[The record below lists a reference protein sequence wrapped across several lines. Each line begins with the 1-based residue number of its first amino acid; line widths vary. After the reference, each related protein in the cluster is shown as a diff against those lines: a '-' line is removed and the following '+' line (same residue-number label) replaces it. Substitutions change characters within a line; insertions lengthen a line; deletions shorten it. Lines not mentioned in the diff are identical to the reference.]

1 MRAIA
6 KNEKIGYNSINN
18 KIVPRIAY
26 LFTYSFQR
34 KAVFGVSK
42 KINEK
47 FLIAYAELDKAFC
60 IKLGVSAGG
69 VTEYINRLGNTRFAP
84 RRDEVLPVLVKYR
97 NIRNLFAHEPGTIR
111 KNDDLTKADLV
122 WIKKFSRDL
131 DKKKDP
137 ISAYL
142 KKARRY
148 ARNRRIRR
156 YIVAGAVVLA
166 VFVAVVAYFVLK

>member
-1 MRAIA
+1 M
-6 KNEKIGYNSINN
+6 
-18 KIVPRIAY
+18 
-26 LFTYSFQR
+26 
-34 KAVFGVSK
+34 SK

-47 FLIAYAELDKAFC
+47 FLSAYTELDRAFC
-60 IKLGVSAGG
+60 VKLGVSAGG

-97 NIRNLFAHEPGTIR
+97 NIKNLFAHEPGTIR
-111 KNDDLTKADLV
+111 KSDDLTKADLV
-122 WIKKFSRDL
+122 WIKKFLRDL

-156 YIVAGAVVLA
+156 YVVAGAVVLA
-166 VFVAVVAYFVLK
+166 LFVGVIIYFALR

>member
-1 MRAIA
+1 M
-6 KNEKIGYNSINN
+6 
-18 KIVPRIAY
+18 
-26 LFTYSFQR
+26 
-34 KAVFGVSK
+34 SK

-47 FLIAYAELDKAFC
+47 FLNAYMELDKAFC
-60 IKLGVSAGG
+60 VKLGVSAGG
-69 VTEYINRLGNTRFAP
+69 VTEYINRLSNTRFAP

-97 NIRNLFAHEPGTIR
+97 NIRNLFAHEPGSIR
-111 KNDDLTKADLV
+111 KSDDLAKSDLV
-122 WIKKFSRDL
+122 WLKKFSRDL

-156 YIVAGAVVLA
+156 YVIAGAVVLVLFLA
-166 VFVAVVAYFVLK
+166 VIAFFLLK

>member
-1 MRAIA
+1 
-6 KNEKIGYNSINN
+6 
-18 KIVPRIAY
+18 
-26 LFTYSFQR
+26 
-34 KAVFGVSK
+34 VSK

-47 FLIAYAELDKAFC
+47 FLSAYTELDKAFC
-60 IKLGVSAGG
+60 LKLGVSAGG
-69 VTEYINRLGNTRFAP
+69 VTEYINRLSNTRFAP

-97 NIRNLFAHEPGTIR
+97 NIRNLFAHEPGAIR
-111 KNDDLTKADLV
+111 KNDDLTKSDLA
-122 WIKKFSRDL
+122 WIKRFSRDL

-156 YIVAGAVVLA
+156 YVIAGTVVIVL
-166 VFVAVVAYFVLK
+166 FVAVVAYFVLK